1 MQNGQ
6 CIISKTSDPHRLL
19 LNLSDKISL
28 KIIKLSA
35 LTSNEKF
42 ELPNASH
49 SVSDIEV
56 CFAYIIKN
64 MSMEYIYIYIYIC
77 QYRIE
82 NRITFRTKTGYY
94 LELLR
99 PETI

>member
-64 MSMEYIYIYIYIC
+64 MSMEYIYIYIC